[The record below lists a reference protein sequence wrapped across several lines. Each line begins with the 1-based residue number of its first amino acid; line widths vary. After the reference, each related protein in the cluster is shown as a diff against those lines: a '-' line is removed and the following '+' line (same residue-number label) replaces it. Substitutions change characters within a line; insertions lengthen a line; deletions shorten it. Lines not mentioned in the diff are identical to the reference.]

1 MKFGKLLQRT
11 SSLIPQLEG
20 WLIHYKELK
29 KRVKELKRLKEQCQ
43 QMESR
48 PQLEGDRD
56 QLNKLYNEVQKKQDE
71 FVQAVYNDVD
81 RSNDLFVEQE
91 EMAIIHMT
99 SLDDEYRTLTPSH
112 PLEEIFQLKLDYECQ
127 RTNLVLLLHW
137 VLLSFAGIAKILKK
151 YDKLVG
157 SNFLAMF
164 LETISRQPFYST
176 TYISQYLLVCSERID
191 ELKSLLNND
200 QRGVLV
206 VEQYAHLECK
216 LRVAVGLCSELSRT
230 AHTPSTKI
238 PIELLDKFPW
248 CIDRALE
255 GVGESG

>member
-112 PLEEIFQLKLDYECQ
+112 PLEEIQHSRIFQDIC
-127 RTNLVLLLHW
+127 R
-137 VLLSFAGIAKILKK
+137 
-151 YDKLVG
+151 
-157 SNFLAMF
+157 
-164 LETISRQPFYST
+164 
-176 TYISQYLLVCSERID
+176 
-191 ELKSLLNND
+191 
-200 QRGVLV
+200 
-206 VEQYAHLECK
+206 
-216 LRVAVGLCSELSRT
+216 
-230 AHTPSTKI
+230 
-238 PIELLDKFPW
+238 
-248 CIDRALE
+248 
-255 GVGESG
+255 